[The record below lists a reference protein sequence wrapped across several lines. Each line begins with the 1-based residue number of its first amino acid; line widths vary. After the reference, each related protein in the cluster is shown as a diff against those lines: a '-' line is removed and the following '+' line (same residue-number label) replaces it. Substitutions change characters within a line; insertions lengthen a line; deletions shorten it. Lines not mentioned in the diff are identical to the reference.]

1 MLKTLRFRAPQA
13 IASIFLAVGLLALPN
28 PATGTP
34 RASAATF
41 PNTTGTYIN
50 GTISWI
56 CACSVDSVKTPALS
70 SFDVTV
76 DGVPNPATAFT
87 AFGGAIMDLTLT
99 NPVYSGSVITF
110 AYNAP
115 PTDNTLANNAF
126 QKTNGEDYASFTL
139 TISNLAQPRPEPNA
153 PGTPTVVAGKGSA
166 TITVAPPTSG
176 RTPTSYV
183 VTATPGGATCTVTG
197 ASGSCTITGLTAGT
211 AYTFTTV
218 AMRSG
223 LISLASTSSVSITVL
238 PGASWD
244 KEPATDSE
252 TDAYTEGY
260 WPAAIPGN
268 IIITDEFGFTVDKKN
283 GIKPK
288 IRMKNYS
295 GIIKMSISASY
306 KDGSKTK
313 KFKCTFAPFGSAKKM
328 KTAKWKW
335 YTPKKA
341 CILPKPLVTAI
352 QTGKATLSAKGKW
365 NRQWVTSAKK
375 ARPDKTKIKPRTL
388 KYTVRAKPAGA

>member
-1 MLKTLRFRAPQA
+1 MAH
-13 IASIFLAVGLLALPN
+13 
-28 PATGTP
+28 
-34 RASAATF
+34 AATF
-41 PNTTGTYIN
+41 PNTTGTFIN

-56 CACSVDSVKTPALS
+56 CACTVDSVKTPPLT
-70 SFDVTV
+70 SFDVQV

-87 AFGGAIMDLTLT
+87 AFGGAIMELTLT

-110 AYNAP
+110 TYNAP
-115 PTDNTLANNAF
+115 PVDNTLANNAF

-166 TITVAPPTSG
+166 TITVTPPTSG

-223 LISLASTSSVSITVL
+223 LSSPASAASASIIVL

-306 KDGSKTK
+306 KDGPKTK

-352 QTGKATLSAKGKW
+352 QSGTAILSAKGKW
-365 NRQWVTSAKK
+365 ARQWVTSAKK

-388 KYTVRAKPAGA
+388 KYTVRAKPAGI

>member
-1 MLKTLRFRAPQA
+1 VAALIANMAVIAP
-13 IASIFLAVGLLALPN
+13 LPMTTN
-28 PATGTP
+28 MAH
-34 RASAATF
+34 AATF
-41 PNTTGTYIN
+41 TETSGTYIIEKL
-50 GTISWI
+50 TWS
-56 CACSVDSVKTPALS
+56 CACSVSSTKPPALS
-70 SFDVTV
+70 SFDVQV
-76 DGVPNPATAFT
+76 DGVPNPATVFT
-87 AFGGAIMDLTLT
+87 VVGSAIMDLTLT
-99 NPVYSGSVITF
+99 TPVYSGSVITF
-110 AYNAP
+110 TYNAP
-115 PTDNTLANNAF
+115 PVDNTLANNAF

-139 TISNLAQPRPEPNA
+139 TITNMAPSRPEPNA

-183 VTATPGGATCTVTG
+183 VTASPGGATCTVTG
-197 ASGSCTITGLTAGT
+197 ASGSCTISGLTAGT

-223 LISLASTSSVSITVL
+223 LSSPASAASASVTVL
-238 PGASWD
+238 PGVSWD
-244 KEPATDSE
+244 KEPVTDSE

-295 GIIKMSISASY
+295 GIIKMSISATY

-313 KFKCTFAPFGSAKKM
+313 KYKCTFAPFGSAKKM

-341 CILPKPLVTAI
+341 CVLPKPLVTAI
-352 QTGKATLSAKGKW
+352 QTGQATLSAKGKW
-365 NRQWVTSAKK
+365 NRQWITSAKK
-375 ARPDKTKIKPRTL
+375 ARPDKTKIKPRAL
-388 KYTVRAKPAGA
+388 KYTVRAKPAGV

>member
-1 MLKTLRFRAPQA
+1 MAALIANMAVIAP
-13 IASIFLAVGLLALPN
+13 LPMTTN
-28 PATGTP
+28 MAH
-34 RASAATF
+34 AATF
-41 PNTTGTYIN
+41 TETSGTYIIEKL
-50 GTISWI
+50 TWS
-56 CACSVDSVKTPALS
+56 CACSVSSTKPPALS
-70 SFDVTV
+70 SFDVQV
-76 DGVPNPATAFT
+76 DGVPNPATVFT
-87 AFGGAIMDLTLT
+87 VVGSAIMDLTLT
-99 NPVYSGSVITF
+99 TPVYSGSVITF
-110 AYNAP
+110 TYNAP
-115 PTDNTLANNAF
+115 PVDNTLANNAF

-139 TISNLAQPRPEPNA
+139 TITNMAPSRPEPNA

-183 VTATPGGATCTVTG
+183 VTASPGGATCTVTG
-197 ASGSCTITGLTAGT
+197 ASGSCTISGLTAGT

-223 LISLASTSSVSITVL
+223 LSSPASAASASVTVL
-238 PGASWD
+238 PGVSWD
-244 KEPATDSE
+244 KEPVTDSE

-295 GIIKMSISASY
+295 GIIKMSISATY

-313 KFKCTFAPFGSAKKM
+313 KYKCTFAPFGSAKKM

-341 CILPKPLVTAI
+341 CVLPKPLVTAI
-352 QTGKATLSAKGKW
+352 QTGQATLSAKGKW
-365 NRQWVTSAKK
+365 NRQWITSAKK
-375 ARPDKTKIKPRTL
+375 ARPDKTKIKPRAL
-388 KYTVRAKPAGA
+388 KYTVRAKPAGV